1 MKKLPFLPTSKIWPL
16 LFLLCTVSCLD
27 PTKMRYENWQN
38 YGGTK
43 QMIRYSTLTEI
54 DTSNVDQLQVAWTY
68 NTGDADT
75 VNHSQ
80 IQCNPIIVD
89 GVLYG
94 TSPQMK
100 LFAIDAA
107 TGKQKWIYNPFDS
120 LQGSRRTFFVMNNS
134 RGVTYWTDG
143 ENDKRI
149 FYTAGS
155 FILCINA
162 LN

>member
-1 MKKLPFLPTSKIWPL
+1 MRITIAVLPGLFCL
-16 LFLLCTVSCLD
+16 LFCRCRSGE
-27 PTKMRYENWQN
+27 KYSGWQH
-38 YGGTK
+38 YKGTPES
-43 QMIRYSTLTEI
+43 IHYSSLSQI
-54 DTSNVDQLQVAWTY
+54 DTGNVKQLQIAWDY
-68 NTGDADT
+68 HTGDADT

-134 RGVTYWTDG
+134 RGVAYWTD
-143 ENDKRI
+143 
-149 FYTAGS
+149 
-155 FILCINA
+155 
-162 LN
+162 